1 MWFWITFSGRKKNV
15 ASHLRDGHFR
25 LVEGDIQ
32 RYRDVQSAIDGVEA
46 VFHLAAVVSVP
57 FSVKKPLFVNDVNL
71 NGTLNVLDACVKSG
85 VRRFVYASSC
95 AVYGEPV
102 RLPIDEE
109 HPTRLLSPYGVSKLA
124 AEHYCRVFYELYGL
138 ETVCLRFF
146 NVYGVIPCGSTIG
159 FKGDVTWRIMDSLGL
174 KYMEGYGMPEFKVNC
189 FVFPTHLSL
198 DIHYVRN
205 FGEKEGYQKFKE
217 DLLQQLSQNGIA
229 TVLVHPEGFVRSV
242 QSHGLLKIPL
252 TLLRKGM
259 MKSVYENFLCEFRDK
274 VGFKKYVDM
283 C

>member
-1 MWFWITFSGRKKNV
+1 MISPENELKLLKKF
-15 ASHLRDGHFR
+15 L
-25 LVEGDIQ
+25 
-32 RYRDVQSAIDGVEA
+32 DVS
-46 VFHLAAVVSVP
+46 
-57 FSVKKPLFVNDVNL
+57 
-71 NGTLNVLDACVKSG
+71 
-85 VRRFVYASSC
+85 
-95 AVYGEPV
+95 
-102 RLPIDEE
+102 
-109 HPTRLLSPYGVSKLA
+109 
-124 AEHYCRVFYELYGL
+124 
-138 ETVCLRFF
+138 
-146 NVYGVIPCGSTIG
+146 VYGVTPCGSTIG

-174 KYMEGYGMPEFKVNC
+174 KYMEGYGMPDFKVDT

-259 MKSVYENFLCEFRDK
+259 MESVYENSLCGFRDK

>member
-1 MWFWITFSGRKKNV
+1 MRSGSSIV
-15 ASHLRDGHFR
+15 GLRHD
-25 LVEGDIQ
+25 
-32 RYRDVQSAIDGVEA
+32 
-46 VFHLAAVVSVP
+46 
-57 FSVKKPLFVNDVNL
+57 
-71 NGTLNVLDACVKSG
+71 LDT
-85 VRRFVYASSC
+85 
-95 AVYGEPV
+95 VYGLRWGLPKIISIEQNYAV
-102 RLPIDEE
+102 RSTFFVRIDVIRSDKDKRALKKIADEGWEIGLHLINTINDSRLISPEDELNLLKKLLDVPI
-109 HPTRLLSPYGVSKLA
+109 YGV
-124 AEHYCRVFYELYGL
+124 
-138 ETVCLRFF
+138 T
-146 NVYGVIPCGSTIG
+146 PCGSTIG

-174 KYMEGYGMPEFKVNC
+174 KYMEGYGMPHFKVDT

-229 TVLVHPEGFVRSV
+229 TVLLHPEGFVSSV

-252 TLLRKGM
+252 TLLRKGV

>member
-1 MWFWITFSGRKKNV
+1 MIVGLRHDLDTVYGLRWGLPKIISIEKKY
-15 ASHLRDGHFR
+15 D
-25 LVEGDIQ
+25 
-32 RYRDVQSAIDGVEA
+32 
-46 VFHLAAVVSVP
+46 
-57 FSVKKPLFVNDVNL
+57 
-71 NGTLNVLDACVKSG
+71 VKSTFFVRVDVIRSDKDKRALKRVADEGWEIGLHPINTINDSQLLFSEGELKLLKKLLG
-85 VRRFVYASSC
+85 V
-95 AVYGEPV
+95 
-102 RLPIDEE
+102 PI
-109 HPTRLLSPYGVSKLA
+109 YGV
-124 AEHYCRVFYELYGL
+124 
-138 ETVCLRFF
+138 T
-146 NVYGVIPCGSTIG
+146 PCGSTIG
-159 FKGDVTWRIMDSLGL
+159 FRGDVTWRVMDSLGL
-174 KYMEGYGMPEFKVNC
+174 KYMEGYGMPDFKVDT

-242 QSHGLLKIPL
+242 QNHGLMKIPL